1 MQSNQSDFFQSV
13 RPTAP
18 YALFNSLILIQNGI
32 DEKEQL
38 EKNKE

>member
-1 MQSNQSDFFQSV
+1 MALIKATNPAV
-13 RPTAP
+13 RQN
-18 YALFNSLILIQNGI
+18 LSKSLILSQSRI